1 MKKFIIVLTALTAGF
16 VFAQEKTVSN
26 FAILGKISIEAD
38 ADMVKIIIPI
48 EKGKVN
54 VKPLKL
60 TDNRLLI
67 DLFPAAIIGKREK
80 IEKQDSPVKE
90 IEISQFQDKPTK
102 TVRIVARCTKPCGY
116 QINEDAAKIVFSV
129 FPEGKDA
136 PAKIAPVKAAQTV
149 KSSSY
154 NKSYNLSSTVK
165 MSGEQLIDS
174 ESSDK
179 KEESFQIKGGTKGD
193 VDQIV
198 AYVNSSNADLPSF
211 LYNICAEAGFN
222 LVLSNSVIGT
232 IPSIKLKNVTLG
244 KILDLVLKPNGYTYK
259 VEENIIRVAT
269 PAELK
274 AEEEN
279 ALLFTR
285 TYVLNFAKSAEVQ
298 ASIAPF
304 LSGKGRVMADV
315 RTNTIIVTDID
326 IKLAVIS
333 ELIRKLDSKTSQV
346 SIAAKLVDLKRDI
359 SDSLGISWDVRGGG
373 TDTGLGGSMYGAADN
388 VVGRVTVSPPG
399 SAISAGAFQF
409 GFAGSTALFARIDGL
424 VKTGNAK
431 LLANP
436 KITVLDNKTAT
447 MNISQSYSYL
457 SAFNAQTGVGT
468 YSSID
473 AGVSLKVTPQI
484 NQNGWVTLEVT
495 PTVGSVVE
503 AGPPPVVD
511 SRSTTTTVLVKDG
524 DTLVIGGMIRDD
536 DIETINKVPILSDI
550 PLIGSFLFSSKV
562 TSKTQR
568 ELVVFVTPQIVK

>member
-1 MKKFIIVLTALTAGF
+1 
-16 VFAQEKTVSN
+16 
-26 FAILGKISIEAD
+26 
-38 ADMVKIIIPI
+38 
-48 EKGKVN
+48 
-54 VKPLKL
+54 
-60 TDNRLLI
+60 
-67 DLFPAAIIGKREK
+67 
-80 IEKQDSPVKE
+80 
-90 IEISQFQDKPTK
+90 
-102 TVRIVARCTKPCGY
+102 
-116 QINEDAAKIVFSV
+116 
-129 FPEGKDA
+129 
-136 PAKIAPVKAAQTV
+136 
-149 KSSSY
+149 
-154 NKSYNLSSTVK
+154 
-165 MSGEQLIDS
+165 
-174 ESSDK
+174 
-179 KEESFQIKGGTKGD
+179 
-193 VDQIV
+193 
-198 AYVNSSNADLPSF
+198 
-211 LYNICAEAGFN
+211 
-222 LVLSNSVIGT
+222 
-232 IPSIKLKNVTLG
+232 
-244 KILDLVLKPNGYTYK
+244 
-259 VEENIIRVAT
+259 
-269 PAELK
+269 
-274 AEEEN
+274 
-279 ALLFTR
+279 
-285 TYVLNFAKSAEVQ
+285 
-298 ASIAPF
+298 
-304 LSGKGRVMADV
+304 MADV

-562 TSKTQR
+562 TTKTQR